1 VAKPIGPTIPRW
13 QLGEQLAHLRDS
25 VGRSQAD
32 VAGTLG
38 CSVSKV
44 QKIEAG
50 DVGVVRAELLLMLDL
65 YGVTD
70 EGVRDELLQLQRLG
84 KQRGWWSTFGQVP
97 APFATFLGLESAARA
112 IHIFEPLM
120 VTGLL
125 QTEDYARAI
134 AETCDPGLTQEQVEK
149 QVKLRIERQ
158 QRVLDTDPP
167 ETWVILDEAAI
178 RRQVGGPG
186 VMAAQLRKLQSLAKT
201 LTIQV
206 VPFTHGSYPG
216 VRGGLTIF
224 EFDERMH
231 SPVAYVESH
240 AGNLYMER
248 PEELR
253 WCSVTFRHMTAI
265 ALSKQDSLKM
275 ITSAARGYLEA
286 EGSSIERRPN
296 RRHVVQE
303 H

>member
-1 VAKPIGPTIPRW
+1 MTKPIGPTIPRW
-13 QLGEQLAHLRDS
+13 QLGEQLIHMREHAG
-25 VGRSQAD
+25 VTQAE
-32 VAGTLG
+32 VARHLG
-38 CSVSKV
+38 CSLSKI

-50 DVGVVRAELLLMLDL
+50 GVGIVRAELIMMLDF

-70 EGVRDELLQLQRLG
+70 TPVRDELLQLQGLG

-97 APFATFLGLESAARA
+97 TPFAIFLGLESAAIS

-125 QTEDYARAI
+125 QTEEYARAI
-134 AETCDPGLTQEQVEK
+134 AETCDPGLTQEQIEK

-158 QRVLDTDPP
+158 QRVLDSDPP
-167 ETWVILDEAAI
+167 ATWVILDEAAI
-178 RRQVGGPG
+178 RREVGGPA
-186 VMAAQLRKLQSLAKT
+186 VMAAQLRKLEVLAKRIT
-201 LTIQV
+201 LQV

-231 SPVAYVESH
+231 SPVAYVESN

-248 PEELR
+248 SEELHG
-253 WCSVTFRHMTAI
+253 CNVTFRHMTAV
-265 ALSKQDSLKM
+265 ALNRPDSLAM
-275 ITSAARGYLEA
+275 ISSAARHFA
-286 EGSSIERRPN
+286 ELDGSN
-296 RRHVVQE
+296 H
-303 H
+303 

>member
-1 VAKPIGPTIPRW
+1 VTRPIGPTIPRW
-13 QLGEQLAHLRDS
+13 QLGEQLTHLRDHA
-25 VGRSQAD
+25 GKSQAE
-32 VAGTLG
+32 VAETLG

-50 DVGVVRAELLLMLDL
+50 DVGVVRAELLLLLDH
-65 YGVTD
+65 YGVAD
-70 EGVRDELLQLQRLG
+70 ESLRDELLQLQRLG

-97 APFATFLGLESAARA
+97 TPFATFLGLESAARS

-125 QTEDYARAI
+125 QTEEYARAI
-134 AETCDPGLTQEQVEK
+134 AETCDPGLTPEQVEK

-158 QRVLDTDPP
+158 QRVLDIDPP
-167 ETWVILDEAAI
+167 STWVIIDEAAI
-178 RRQVGGPG
+178 RREVGGPA
-186 VMAAQLRKLQSLAKT
+186 VMAAQLRKLQALAKT
-201 LTIQV
+201 ITIQV

-224 EFDERMH
+224 EFDDRMH

-248 PEELR
+248 PEEIH
-253 WCSVTFRHMTAI
+253 WCNVTFRHMTAI

-275 ITSAARGYLEA
+275 ITAAIKKLEA
-286 EGSSIERRPN
+286 EGATGEARPN
-296 RRHVVQE
+296 RRKVVQE

>member
-1 VAKPIGPTIPRW
+1 VTKPIGPTIPRW
-13 QLGEQLAHLRDS
+13 QLGEQLMHLRERA
-25 VGRSQAD
+25 GLSQTDIAQN
-32 VAGTLG
+32 LG
-38 CSVSKV
+38 CSLSKV

-50 DVGVVRAELLLMLDL
+50 DVGVVRAELIFMLDR

-70 EGVRDELLQLQRLG
+70 PTLRDELLQLQRLG
-84 KQRGWWSTFGQVP
+84 KQRGWWSKFGQVP
-97 APFATFLGLESAARA
+97 APFATFLGLESAARS

-125 QTEDYARAI
+125 QTEEYARAI
-134 AETCDPGLTQEQVEK
+134 AETCDPGLTIEQIEK

-158 QRVLDTDPP
+158 ERVLDAEPP
-167 ETWVILDEAAI
+167 ATWVILDEAAI
-178 RRQVGGPG
+178 RRVVGGRD
-186 VMAAQLRKLQSLAKT
+186 VMAAQLRKLQSLAKNI
-201 LTIQV
+201 TIQV

-248 PEELR
+248 SEELN
-253 WCSVTFRHMTAI
+253 WCNVTFRHMAAI
-265 ALSKQDSLKM
+265 ALSKQESLKL
-275 ITSAARGYLEA
+275 IASAARGYA
-286 EGSSIERRPN
+286 EPDGSMR
-296 RRHVVQE
+296 
-303 H
+303 

>member
-1 VAKPIGPTIPRW
+1 MTRPIGPTIPRW
-13 QLGEQLAHLRDS
+13 QLGEQLTHLRDS
-25 VGRSQAD
+25 AGKSQAD
-32 VAGTLG
+32 VAEALG

-50 DVGVVRAELLLMLDL
+50 DVGVVRAELLLMLQL
-65 YGVTD
+65 YGAAD
-70 EGVRDELLQLQRLG
+70 ESVRDELLQLQRLG

-97 APFATFLGLESAARA
+97 TPFATFLGLESAARS
-112 IHIFEPLM
+112 IHIFEPLV

-125 QTEDYARAI
+125 QTEEYARAI
-134 AETCDPGLTQEQVEK
+134 TETCEPGLSSELIEK

-158 QRVLDTDPP
+158 ERVLDTDAPA
-167 ETWVILDEAAI
+167 TWVILDEAAI
-178 RRQVGGPG
+178 RRHVGGPA
-186 VMAAQLRKLQSLAKT
+186 VMAAQLRKLQVLAKT
-201 LTIQV
+201 ITIQV

-248 PEELR
+248 SEDLHR
-253 WCSVTFRHMTAI
+253 CNVTFRHMTAI
-265 ALSKQDSLKM
+265 ALGKQESLKM
-275 ITSAARGYLEA
+275 ITTAAKEYAEA
-286 EGSSIERRPN
+286 EGASGAARPN
-296 RRHVVQE
+296 RRQVVQE
-303 H
+303 F

>member
-1 VAKPIGPTIPRW
+1 VTKPIGPTIPRW
-13 QLGEQLAHLRDS
+13 QLGERLAQLRDRA
-25 VGRSQAD
+25 GKSQAE
-32 VAGTLG
+32 VADALG

-44 QKIEAG
+44 QKLEAG
-50 DVGVVRAELLLMLDL
+50 DVGVIRAELLLMLDL
-65 YGVTD
+65 YHVVD
-70 EGVRDELLQLQRLG
+70 ESLRDELLQLQKLG

-97 APFATFLGLESAARA
+97 APFATFLGLESAARS

-134 AETCDPGLTQEQVEK
+134 AETCDPGLTPEQVEK
-149 QVKLRIERQ
+149 QVKLRVERQ

-167 ETWVILDEAAI
+167 ATWVILDEAAI
-178 RRQVGGPG
+178 RRQVGGPA
-186 VMAAQLRKLQSLAKT
+186 VMAAQLRKLQVLART
-201 LTIQV
+201 ITIQI

-224 EFDERMH
+224 EFDEYMH

-248 PEELR
+248 SEELH
-253 WCSVTFRHMTAI
+253 WCNVTFRHMTAI
-265 ALSKQDSLKM
+265 ALSTQDSLKM
-275 ITSAARGYLEA
+275 ITAAARDYQEPEGARVEA
-286 EGSSIERRPN
+286 RPN
-296 RRHVVQE
+296 RRQVVQK
-303 H
+303 

>member
-1 VAKPIGPTIPRW
+1 MTKPIGPTIPRW
-13 QLGEQLAHLRDS
+13 QLGERLTQLRDS
-25 VGRSQAD
+25 AGRSQAD
-32 VAGTLG
+32 VAEALG

-44 QKIEAG
+44 QKLEAG

-65 YGVTD
+65 YHVND
-70 EGVRDELLQLQRLG
+70 DSLREELLQLQKLG

-97 APFATFLGLESAARA
+97 APFATFLGLESAARS

-134 AETCDPGLTQEQVEK
+134 AETCDPGLTPDQVEK
-149 QVKLRIERQ
+149 QVKMRIERQ

-167 ETWVILDEAAI
+167 ATWVILDEGAI
-178 RRQVGGPG
+178 RREVGGPA
-186 VMAAQLRKLQSLAKT
+186 VMAAQLRKIHALARSI
-201 LTIQV
+201 TIQV

-248 PEELR
+248 SEELH
-253 WCSVTFRHMTAI
+253 WCNVTFRHMTAA
-265 ALSKQDSLKM
+265 ALSKSESLKL
-275 ITSAARGYLEA
+275 IASAAKTFGEQA
-286 EGSSIERRPN
+286 EGAHVEPRPKRRQ
-296 RRHVVQE
+296 VVQK
-303 H
+303 

>member
-1 VAKPIGPTIPRW
+1 MTRPIGPTIPRW
-13 QLGEQLAHLRDS
+13 QLGEQLTHLRES
-25 VGRSQAD
+25 AGRTQAE
-32 VAGTLG
+32 VAETLG

-50 DVGVVRAELLLMLDL
+50 DVGVVRGELLLMLDL
-65 YGVTD
+65 YGVSD
-70 EGVRDELLQLQRLG
+70 EGLRDELTELSKLG
-84 KQRGWWSTFGQVP
+84 KQRGWWSKFGQVP
-97 APFATFLGLESAARA
+97 APFATFLGLESAARE

-125 QTEDYARAI
+125 QTEEYARAI
-134 AETCDPGLTQEQVEK
+134 AETCDPGLTPEQVEK

-167 ETWVILDEAAI
+167 QTWVILDEAAI
-178 RRQVGGPG
+178 RRVVGGPA
-186 VMAAQLRKLQSLAKT
+186 VMAAQLRKLQALAKSI
-201 LTIQV
+201 TIQI
-206 VPFTHGSYPG
+206 VPFTQGSYPG

-248 PEELR
+248 PEELH
-253 WCSVTFRHMTAI
+253 WCNVTFRHMTAI
-265 ALSKQDSLKM
+265 ALSKQDSLRM
-275 ITSAARGYLEA
+275 IAEAAKKDLEA
-286 EGSSIERRPN
+286 EGSKR
-296 RRHVVQE
+296 
-303 H
+303 